1 MVYSNMKKL
10 SLISLIFSLLFVF
23 SCEDK
28 VEKDTTPPELTIVSP
43 SSGSTVGEI
52 VQIKVQ
58 TTDES
63 GILKVDFYI
72 QNSIVLSDTTLP
84 YEYEWNTTTNQDGEY
99 KVKVVS
105 FDTEENFVESEVSVT
120 VDNNS
125 MRPTPVNIDTI
136 YYTTQHFYVKWTKS
150 SDSDFKSYQLYYS
163 TSSNGERSVI
173 SNYENQEKSSYWTE
187 NFDPTIENWYF
198 LEVTDIFGLS
208 SLGQGK
214 SNVVNL
220 PPQKVNFDNIE
231 YNIRNRG
238 LDFYWKNGNEN
249 DFLRYVGLMSNN
261 EDMSNHDTV
270 ITINHPPMSY
280 IEEGEHQY
288 SLLNVDPDQKL
299 FFRLDSEDIWDQTTQ
314 SDIYEFYEPIM
325 FSKEINDGVGS
336 SVKSVMMYKQTQHSG
351 GGISTYSNYG
361 YVVIGSNGN
370 DIDGGDGL
378 HLVFGLDGEEKS
390 LLDNRI
396 GDGLGGGGPRM
407 GLDVVI
413 DDLSY
418 VITGFL
424 GEKGQDSKIFISKEN
439 PQGFSTF
446 HQLGV
451 GQGNSISK
459 TTDGGFLI
467 VGSIWTTNGRDII
480 IIKTD
485 NNLSEVFRKQIGD
498 DENDQ
503 RGLSGFETT
512 DGGYIVSGTIG
523 NQLYVVK
530 TNSLGEELWSITNS
544 GGLTRGHSITKTTD
558 GGYLVVGEKNL
569 GFSGGGGYHVYFLK
583 ILSNGDIEWEKTSSE
598 SGTGFSVIEST
609 DGSFVVTGVMDSNVF
624 LMKTDLN
631 GNNIWTKKYDF
642 GNHDVGYS
650 VDQYGKGGYII
661 TGTSYSTP
669 SKVLLIKTD
678 LDGNSE

>member
-1 MVYSNMKKL
+1 MNNKWFLLV
-10 SLISLIFSLLFVF
+10 LISVLFTFVF
-23 SCEDK
+23 TTCEDK

-72 QNSIVLSDTTLP
+72 QNSMVLSDTTLP
-84 YEYEWNTTTNQDGEY
+84 YEYEWNTTINQDGEY

-105 FDTEENFVESEVSVT
+105 FDTKENFVESEFSVT

-136 YYTTQHFYVKWTKS
+136 YYTTQYFYVKWTKS

-163 TSSNGERSVI
+163 TSSNGERSLI
-173 SNYENQEKSSYWTE
+173 SNYENQEQSSYWTE

-280 IEEGEHQY
+280 IEEWEHQY

-314 SDIYEFYEPIM
+314 SDIYEFYEPFM
-325 FSKEINDGVGS
+325 FSKEINDGVGY
-336 SVKSVMMYKQTQHSG
+336 SVKSVMMYKQTQQSG
-351 GGISTYSNYG
+351 YSNYG

-446 HQLGV
+446 YQLGV

-485 NNLSEVFRKQIGD
+485 KNLSEVFRKQIGD
-498 DENDQ
+498 DGIDQ

>member
-1 MVYSNMKKL
+1 MKHL
-10 SLISLIFSLLFVF
+10 WYILPLLFIL
-23 SCEDK
+23 SCEDD
-28 VEKDTTPPELTIVSP
+28 KDTTPPELTIVSP
-43 SSGSTVGEI
+43 TSGSTIGEI

-72 QNSIVLSDTTLP
+72 QNSMVLSDTTLP

-105 FDTEENFVESEVSVT
+105 FDTKENFVESEISVT

-136 YYTTQHFYVKWTKS
+136 YYTTQYFYVKWTKS

-163 TSSNGERSVI
+163 TSSNGERSLI
-173 SNYENQEKSSYWTE
+173 SNYENQEQSSYWTE

-280 IEEGEHQY
+280 IEEWEHQY

-314 SDIYEFYEPIM
+314 SDIYEFYEPFM
-325 FSKEINDGVGS
+325 FSKEINDGVGY
-336 SVKSVMMYKQTQHSG
+336 SVKSVMMYKQTQQSG
-351 GGISTYSNYG
+351 YSNYG

-446 HQLGV
+446 YQLGV

-485 NNLSEVFRKQIGD
+485 KNLSEVFRKQIGD
-498 DENDQ
+498 DGIDQ